1 MSYIAID
8 LRLRSMLSPSLTLTC
23 PSNRGAGEA
32 EPSSP
37 TALAR
42 RTMAE
47 IKSELEMKSN
57 TELASSAGKAVSKTA
72 VALIAATAR

>member
-1 MSYIAID
+1 MCCSSSI
-8 LRLRSMLSPSLTLTC
+8 LTC
-23 PSNRGAGEA
+23 LCDSGGEA
-32 EPSSP
+32 APSSS

-42 RTMAE
+42 QTMAE

>member
-1 MSYIAID
+1 
-8 LRLRSMLSPSLTLTC
+8 
-23 PSNRGAGEA
+23 
-32 EPSSP
+32 
-37 TALAR
+37 
-42 RTMAE
+42 MAE

>member
-1 MSYIAID
+1 MRYSTII
-8 LRLRSMLSPSLTLTC
+8 LTC
-23 PSNRGAGEA
+23 SYDRSGEPA
-32 EPSSP
+32 PSSP

-42 RTMAE
+42 QTMAE